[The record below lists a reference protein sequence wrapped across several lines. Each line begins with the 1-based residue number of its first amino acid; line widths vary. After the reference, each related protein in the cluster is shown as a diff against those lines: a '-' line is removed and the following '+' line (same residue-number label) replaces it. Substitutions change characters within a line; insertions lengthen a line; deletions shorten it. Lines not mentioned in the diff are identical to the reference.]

1 MDKTTLIAALSS
13 MGILANQPTSNI
25 DLKVINTQND
35 GNHFHDFFTEMLF
48 FDTNNEI
55 LKIKYFASLIV
66 GSKFYKFEKTG
77 DSSFRIFPDNF
88 GKYSV
93 NSIKT
98 FSQMRNPKIGDI
110 VYTVDEDNQFVSA
123 TYITSID
130 LFTGNI
136 QTQADLDIQGN
147 SLCYA
152 NGALLHLIIGQIQS
166 KKGSEYLTPF
176 LDDDSVLI
184 LKRPKSDYTADTYIS
199 TENIEGFEFRRFNS
213 AYDFLYKR

>member
-13 MGILANQPTSNI
+13 MGIMSNQPTASV

-35 GNHFHDFFTEMLF
+35 GNHFHDFFSEMLF

-55 LKIKYFASLIV
+55 LKVKYFAPLIV
-66 GSKFYKFEKTG
+66 GSRFYKFEKIEN
-77 DSSFRIFPDNF
+77 SSFRVFPDNF
-88 GKYSV
+88 GKYSI

-98 FSQMRNPKIGDI
+98 FRQLRNPKIGDI

-130 LFTGNI
+130 LTSGNI
-136 QTQADLDIQGN
+136 ETQADLDIEDN
-147 SLCYA
+147 FLCYA

-176 LDDDSVLI
+176 LNDDSILI
-184 LKRPKSDYTADTYIS
+184 LKRPTSNYIADTYIS
-199 TENIEGFEFRRFNS
+199 TENIEGFELRRFNN
-213 AYDFLYKR
+213 AFDFLYKR